1 MGAVLKSVGCR
12 ILLLLRVQGEEEHG
26 AAMSSR
32 GLGRVAR
39 VGLAAVVPGLGK
51 ACVAEVE

>member
-12 ILLLLRVQGEEEHG
+12 ILQLLRVQGEEEHG